1 MVTDTSYITS
11 GNRADLVKLIKDYAL
26 FLWNLDDSN
35 IPEMPDSENWTP
47 PEGKKPVGYNS
58 EDGAVLHP
66 EPGDETEIKGHN
78 GDIVVSEQEPGYWTL
93 QIPGIECRQD
103 IAEAYFGVKADT
115 DGNFHVRDAATNIEY
130 MAVLACLD
138 QYGNPIV
145 LPIGKCKVSDRDDM
159 TLVSTEVVT
168 FNVTFKMFKASD
180 GYMFHVYGLLAA
192 EKAGLA
198 TKVDSLATKVDSLA
212 ATPNTLTVAA
222 GRTATF
228 NVTVSPANASGWT
241 ITATSGDTAKATVTV
256 NGNTVTVTG
265 KAATET
271 GKPVTITATAGGK
284 NVTVPVTVTA

>member
-1 MVTDTSYITS
+1 
-11 GNRADLVKLIKDYAL
+11 
-26 FLWNLDDSN
+26 
-35 IPEMPDSENWTP
+35 
-47 PEGKKPVGYNS
+47 
-58 EDGAVLHP
+58 
-66 EPGDETEIKGHN
+66 
-78 GDIVVSEQEPGYWTL
+78 
-93 QIPGIECRQD
+93 
-103 IAEAYFGVKADT
+103 
-115 DGNFHVRDAATNIEY
+115 
-130 MAVLACLD
+130 
-138 QYGNPIV
+138 
-145 LPIGKCKVSDRDDM
+145 M

-198 TKVDSLATKVDSLA
+198 TKVDSLA

-228 NVTVSPANASGWT
+228 NVTVSPANATGWT
-241 ITATSGDTAKATVTV
+241 ITATSGATAKATATV

-265 KAATET
+265 KSATET

>member
-1 MVTDTSYITS
+1 MATDTSYIIS

-26 FLWNLDDSN
+26 FLWKLDDPN
-35 IPEMPDSENWTP
+35 IPEMPDSEKWTP

-168 FNVTFKMFKASD
+168 FNVTFKMFKAAD

-192 EKAGLA
+192 ERAGLA
-198 TKVDSLATKVDSLA
+198 ASIESVA
-212 ATPNTLTVAA
+212 ANPAALSVAA
-222 GRTATF
+222 GKTATF
-228 NVTVSPANASGWT
+228 AVTVKPDNAAGWKL
-241 ITATSGDTAKATVTV
+241 AAASGDTSKATATASGATVTD
-256 NGNTVTVTG
+256 TG
-265 KAATET
+265 VAATET
-271 GKPVTITATAGGK
+271 GKPVTITVTAGGK

>member
-1 MVTDTSYITS
+1 MATDTSYITS

-26 FLWNLDDSN
+26 FLWKLDDPN
-35 IPEMPDSENWTP
+35 IPEMPDSEKWTP

-168 FNVTFKMFKASD
+168 FNVTFKMFKAAD

-192 EKAGLA
+192 ERAGLA
-198 TKVDSLATKVDSLA
+198 A
-212 ATPNTLTVAA
+212 
-222 GRTATF
+222 
-228 NVTVSPANASGWT
+228 
-241 ITATSGDTAKATVTV
+241 SGDTSKATATAS
-256 NGNTVTVTG
+256 GATVTVTG
-265 KAATET
+265 VAATET

>member
-168 FNVTFKMFKASD
+168 FNVTFKMFKAAD

-192 EKAGLA
+192 ERAGLA
-198 TKVDSLATKVDSLA
+198 ASIESVA
-212 ATPNTLTVAA
+212 ANPAALSVAA
-222 GRTATF
+222 GKTATF
-228 NVTVSPANASGWT
+228 AVTVKPDNAAGWKL
-241 ITATSGDTAKATVTV
+241 AAASGDTSKATATAS
-256 NGNTVTVTG
+256 GATVTVTG
-265 KAATET
+265 VAATET

>member
-1 MVTDTSYITS
+1 MTTDTSYITS

-26 FLWNLDDSN
+26 FLWKLDDPN
-35 IPEMPDSENWTP
+35 IPTMPDSETWTP

-168 FNVTFKMFKASD
+168 FNVTFKMFKDSD

-192 EKAGLA
+192 EKAG
-198 TKVDSLATKVDSLA
+198 LATKVDSLA

-228 NVTVSPANASGWT
+228 NVTVSPANATGWT
-241 ITATSGDTAKATVTV
+241 ITATSGDTAKATATV

-265 KAATET
+265 KSATVT

>member
-1 MVTDTSYITS
+1 MATDTSYITS

-26 FLWNLDDSN
+26 FLWKLDDPN
-35 IPEMPDSENWTP
+35 IPTMPDSETWTP

-198 TKVDSLATKVDSLA
+198 TKVDSLA

-228 NVTVSPANASGWT
+228 
-241 ITATSGDTAKATVTV
+241 TATV

-265 KAATET
+265 KSATET

>member
-1 MVTDTSYITS
+1 MATDTSYIIS

-26 FLWNLDDSN
+26 FLWKLDDPN
-35 IPEMPDSENWTP
+35 IPEMPDSEKWTP

-103 IAEAYFGVKADT
+103 IAEAYFGVKADP

-168 FNVTFKMFKASD
+168 FNVTFKMFKAAD

-192 EKAGLA
+192 ERAGLA
-198 TKVDSLATKVDSLA
+198 ASIESVA
-212 ATPNTLTVAA
+212 ANPAALSVAA
-222 GRTATF
+222 GKTATF
-228 NVTVSPANASGWT
+228 AVTVKPDNAAGWKL
-241 ITATSGDTAKATVTV
+241 AAASGDTSKATATAS
-256 NGNTVTVTG
+256 GATVTVTG
-265 KAATET
+265 VAATET
-271 GKPVTITATAGGK
+271 GKPVTITVTAGGK

>member
-1 MVTDTSYITS
+1 MATDTSYITS

-26 FLWNLDDSN
+26 FLWKLDDPN
-35 IPEMPDSENWTP
+35 IPEMPDSEKWTP

-192 EKAGLA
+192 EKAGL
-198 TKVDSLATKVDSLA
+198 DTKVDSLA

-228 NVTVSPANASGWT
+228 DVTVSPANASGWT

-265 KAATET
+265 KSATEP

>member
-1 MVTDTSYITS
+1 MATDTSYITS

-26 FLWNLDDSN
+26 FLWKLDDPN
-35 IPEMPDSENWTP
+35 IPEMPDSEKWTP

-168 FNVTFKMFKASD
+168 FNVTFKMFKAAD

-192 EKAGLA
+192 ERAGLA
-198 TKVDSLATKVDSLA
+198 ASIESVAANPAALSVAAGKTATFAVTVKPDNAAGWKLA
-212 ATPNTLTVAA
+212 AASGDTSQATATASGATLTVP
-222 GRTATF
+222 G
-228 NVTVSPANASGWT
+228 V
-241 ITATSGDTAKATVTV
+241 
-256 NGNTVTVTG
+256 
-265 KAATET
+265 AATET